1 MEMSVSFGKIDC
13 MYQPKRYKKEDP
25 EYIYDFI
32 EQHPFATMV
41 IRGDQLLATHI
52 PVLITG
58 TPLDFTLYAHIAN
71 HNEQFDYL
79 KDGIEALLIFQGAQ
93 GYVSSS
99 WYKEKN
105 ISTWDYSAVHV
116 NVKLKLQSRD
126 ELANSL
132 SKLVHKFEKNQE
144 SPLYFEDYPHDM
156 VEDHIK
162 EITGF
167 WCHPVRV
174 QAIAKLHQGYDKDD
188 VISVTKN
195 LEKGTCPVTG
205 DLAQNIKKEHG
216 I

>member
-1 MEMSVSFGKIDC
+1 
-13 MYQPKRYKKEDP
+13 MYQPKKYKKKDP
-25 EYIYDFI
+25 GFVFDFI
-32 EQHPFATMV
+32 ENHPFATFV
-41 IRGDQLLATHI
+41 IKGDHLLATHI

-58 TPLDFTLYAHIAN
+58 TPEDFTLYAHIAN
-71 HNEQFDYL
+71 HNEQFNYL
-79 KDGIEALLIFQGAQ
+79 KDGIEALLIFHGAH

-105 ISTWDYSAVHV
+105 ISTWDYSAVHI

-132 SKLVHKFEKNQE
+132 SNLVHKFERDQE
-144 SPLYFEDYPHDM
+144 SPLYFEDYPGDM

-167 WCHPVRV
+167 WCYPIKV

-188 VISVTKN
+188 IVSVTN
-195 LEKGTCPVTG
+195 HLERGSCPVTG
-205 DLAQNIKKEHG
+205 ELAKNIKKENG